1 MIVKKIGKG
10 KVHLL
15 PVIHGLKGEEE
26 KVRKAFEEIKP
37 DCVAIGIPP
46 EDIVI
51 MEKIKEGEEEEEFEM
66 SLQYQYYLFHL
77 SKYGEVSLPPP
88 DIKLAYEMAKSSGVP
103 LKAVDIDDN
112 EYAELLVDNVSI
124 FSLIR
129 HSAKIRKMGKKKF
142 KARNAEEFVKEW
154 NDELLSIKAFRRLE
168 EIRDER
174 IAQRIAEL
182 CNEYRNVL
190 AIIPLEKYDSIS
202 MLLERYKK

>member
-1 MIVKKIGKG
+1 MKWKRIGGG
-10 KVHLL
+10 KVYLL

-26 KVRKAFEEIKP
+26 KVRKAFEEVKP

-46 EDIVI
+46 EDIEI
-51 MEKIKEGEEEEEFEM
+51 MENMDEKNEEEFEM

-77 SKYGEVSLPPP
+77 SKYGEISLPPL
-88 DIKLAYEMAKSSGVP
+88 DIKVAYEMAKASGVP
-103 LKAVDIDDN
+103 FKAIDIDDE

-129 HSAKIRKMGKKKF
+129 HSAKIRRMGKKKF
-142 KARNAEEFVKEW
+142 KAKSAEEFVKEW
-154 NDELLSIKAFRRLE
+154 NREILSIKAFRRLE
-168 EIRDER
+168 EIRDDR
-174 IAQRIAEL
+174 MVKKIIEL
-182 CNEYRNVL
+182 CNRYRKVL